1 MIMEEANKVMDWE
14 RTMEIARRE
23 ALQHAADVHGH
34 GGATSAEAA
43 QERSALV
50 EAMMSQKA
58 TIMLLST
65 VSMQR
70 FCCRYLGIKQ
80 P

>member
-14 RTMEIARRE
+14 RTMDIARRE
-23 ALQHAADVHGH
+23 ALQHAADAHGH
-34 GGATSAEAA
+34 GGATAAEAA

-65 VSMQR
+65 VSM
-70 FCCRYLGIKQ
+70 
-80 P
+80 